1 MHNNINKQIQEYY
14 RTLTILQNASFPRMS
29 HTIEHAGET
38 RVAAS
43 GNNRRPA
50 TNNRQRNKKGA
61 ASYSPALHRS
71 TIGAGGLNFS
81 VRDGKRW
88 DTAAI
93 ATRKGVDL
101 HDKQGP
107 VQRPLR
113 TKARRKT
120 TIAQRRQNV
129 AAQGNRS
136 GESVR
141 AISSA
146 RLWRR
151 RLYTCALS
159 TSSSRTTLKG
169 ALISRQA
176 SRLDAFSAY
185 PNQTRIPGGAPG
197 GTTGKPEVCPAR
209 SSRTSARTA
218 QDSNAHDR

>member
-1 MHNNINKQIQEYY
+1 MIMKRIIP
-14 RTLTILQNASFPRMS
+14 TPLNASFPRMS
-29 HTIEHAGET
+29 HNIEHAGET
-38 RVAAS
+38 RVADS

-50 TNNRQRNKKGA
+50 KKTGNETKKGA

-107 VQRPLR
+107 IQRPLR

-159 TSSSRTTLKG
+159 TSSSRTTLIRSPHLAAG
-169 ALISRQA
+169 FALRCLQRLSKPDADTRRCTWRHNRQ
-176 SRLDAFSAY
+176 
-185 PNQTRIPGGAPG
+185 TGGL
-197 GTTGKPEVCPAR
+197 
-209 SSRTSARTA
+209 
-218 QDSNAHDR
+218 SNTVLSY

>member
-1 MHNNINKQIQEYY
+1 
-14 RTLTILQNASFPRMS
+14 MS

-38 RVAAS
+38 WVAAS
-43 GNNRRPA
+43 GNNRSPS
-50 TNNRQRNKKGA
+50 TNNRTKKGA

-107 VQRPLR
+107 IQRPLR

-120 TIAQRRQNV
+120 TIAQRRLNV

-159 TSSSRTTLKG
+159 TSSSRTTLIRSPHLAAG
-169 ALISRQA
+169 FALRCLQRLSKPDADTRRCTWRHNRQ
-176 SRLDAFSAY
+176 
-185 PNQTRIPGGAPG
+185 TGGL
-197 GTTGKPEVCPAR
+197 
-209 SSRTSARTA
+209 SSTVLSY
-218 QDSNAHDR
+218 

>member
-1 MHNNINKQIQEYY
+1 MRGKPESP
-14 RTLTILQNASFPRMS
+14 L
-29 HTIEHAGET
+29 
-38 RVAAS
+38 
-43 GNNRRPA
+43 PA
-50 TNNRQRNKKGA
+50 TIAARQRITGNETKKGA

-107 VQRPLR
+107 IQRPLR

-159 TSSSRTTLKG
+159 TSSSTTALCG
-169 ALISRQA
+169 ALISWMA
-176 SRLDAFSAY
+176 SHLDAFSAY
-185 PNQTRIPGGAPG
+185 PYQTQIPGGAPG
-197 GTTGKPEVCPAR
+197 GTTGKPEVCPSR
-209 SSRTSARTA
+209 SSRTSDGTT
-218 QDSNAHDR
+218 QNSHAHDR